1 MLRMIPLLSFLCLAG
16 CSSSKTEQADMVVTY
31 VVKNALQNTETRI
44 EVSGEALSLVYHS
57 ARPKRDI
64 QERFV
69 LDTAEVQ
76 GLRRY
81 LTEIRLHDIQQPKVA
96 RMLDAPDEKITAT
109 YGGRT
114 SSFSIGNV
122 KDLPQE
128 IVRLRKQIIDL
139 AVNHSPAM
147 KEALGY

>member
-1 MLRMIPLLSFLCLAG
+1 MI
-16 CSSSKTEQADMVVTY
+16 TY
-31 VVKNALQNTETRI
+31 VAKNALHNTETRI
-44 EVSGEALSLVYHS
+44 AVSGETLSFVYRS
-57 ARPKRDI
+57 VRPKRDI

-69 LDTAEVQ
+69 PDTAEVES
-76 GLRRY
+76 LHRY
-81 LTEIRLHDIQQPKVA
+81 LNEIRLHDIQQPRVE
-96 RMLDAPDEKITAT
+96 RMLDAPDEMITAT

-114 SSFSIGNV
+114 SSFSIGSV
-122 KDLPQE
+122 KNLPEE